1 MGQKGETG
9 PAGQEEGGGGPE
21 TPLDRGTRGVRSSLA
36 RHGSA
41 ARNGY
46 VKVIRK
52 KTILWIVGGAALA
65 LFALALVVLLF
76 GAKALKPRIEA
87 AASQALHMDVH
98 VRGRA
103 RLSFFPALG
112 VSVANITVQN
122 GGSVVATIATV
133 KIGLKLLPLMT
144 GRVRI
149 SSLKLLKPVVSIVR
163 QKDGRLNIETERG
176 KPSGGRLTLS
186 QFAVSQG
193 SLLYADLRSGGKA
206 EWEGVEIAVKGL
218 SAGTAPG
225 GDLLKNLSLRVD
237 FKCRTIKSGNYVLAG
252 LAINAVAGEGV
263 IDVRHTGQDI
273 LGGTGSGTL
282 HADFNTTVPQFRL
295 ILAVN
300 RLKIQDLL
308 QASPN
313 AKSMEGLADVSA
325 DLTGTGR
332 TVLEIRR
339 SLNGQVSLSG
349 ENIALKGLDID
360 GLISAII
367 SSRRFNLV
375 DVGAFFLA
383 GPLGPVLTRSY
394 HFADLLNESRGGKS
408 AIAKLVS
415 VWRFSHGLAEAV
427 DVAMATKER
436 RLAMK
441 GGVNLADER
450 FENAVV
456 AVVDEQG
463 CAVAIQKVH
472 GPFGQPEI
480 GNLSVLTSFTS
491 PLAHLARSVAKLFD
505 NKPCAVFYAGSV
517 APPPKP
523 KKRP

>member
-1 MGQKGETG
+1 M
-9 PAGQEEGGGGPE
+9 
-21 TPLDRGTRGVRSSLA
+21 
-36 RHGSA
+36 
-41 ARNGY
+41 
-46 VKVIRK
+46 KVIRK
-52 KTILWIVGGAALA
+52 KTILWIGGGAALA
-65 LFALALVVLLF
+65 LFVLALVILQF

-103 RLSFFPALG
+103 RLSLFPAFG
-112 VSVANITVQN
+112 VSVADITFQN
-122 GGSVVATIATV
+122 GGADVATIAEV

-149 SSLKLLKPVVSIVR
+149 SSLKLLKPVVTIVR
-163 QKDGRLNIETERG
+163 QKDGTLNIETERG
-176 KPSGGRLTLS
+176 IPSGGRLTLREL
-186 QFAVSQG
+186 AVSQG
-193 SLLYADLRSGGKA
+193 SLLYADLRSGEKA
-206 EWEGVEIAVKGL
+206 EWEGVDIAVKGL
-218 SAGTAPG
+218 SAGGTPG
-225 GDLLKNLSLRVD
+225 ADPWKTLSLICD
-237 FKCRTIKSGNYVLAG
+237 FKCRAIKSGDYVLAD
-252 LAINAVAGEGV
+252 LSIKAEAGRGV
-263 IDVRHTGQDI
+263 LDVRQAGRDV

-282 HADFNTTVPQFRL
+282 HADFNGTEPQFRI

-308 QASPN
+308 RASPN
-313 AKSMEGLADVSA
+313 AKSVEGLAELSA
-325 DLTGTGR
+325 DLTATGR
-332 TVLEIRR
+332 TVLEIKR

-349 ENIALKGLDID
+349 ENIALNGLDID

-441 GGVNLADER
+441 GGVNLVDER

-480 GNLSVLTSFTS
+480 GNLSVLTSFSS
-491 PLAHLARSVAKLFD
+491 PLAHLAKSVTKLFD